1 MEAWL
6 DEVVDAME
14 KNVMLDTTYKCGPK
28 TRPELM
34 TVNPQDRPNDG
45 WEGVD
50 VRKDIRR
57 HYRLV

>member
-14 KNVMLDTTYKCGPK
+14 KNEMMDPTYKGGPK
-28 TRPELM
+28 TRTELM

-45 WEGVD
+45 WEGVV
-50 VRKDIRR
+50 VREDIRH
-57 HYRLV
+57 HYRRV